1 MKFGV
6 KRKFPPEK
14 FADRTIKTKAI
25 PTHDNIHPSCSHLNN
40 LYLKVVTSP
49 TYYRWYSLFVSLEFG
64 DLFPESLHEVVMPR
78 DERGHDHELVPR
90 VVLADG
96 QDGAHLVLD
105 RGRQLQLQA
114 PCPLHIKIYI
124 IIEFIIK
131 YIYIYKYNKSDTQ
144 VVLICIRTYLHHG
157 KNVHVILTGFN
168 ENYNFIF
175 SHTQKVNNGKHSK

>member
-40 LYLKVVTSP
+40 LYIRVVTSP

-131 YIYIYKYNKSDTQ
+131 YIYIHKYNKIN
-144 VVLICIRTYLHHG
+144 LIHKWFSFVYVPTYITEKMHMIYLLASM
-157 KNVHVILTGFN
+157 KTIILFFLTR
-168 ENYNFIF
+168 
-175 SHTQKVNNGKHSK
+175 KK